1 MERTFKEKNIIE
13 VIYNAED
20 EQINNIIKKANKRIK
35 DEIKDI
41 NIEKILK
48 QNEDSKELKEI
59 LNQIEENYNIRIS
72 QYNKEMYKQG
82 FIDGVNLMI
91 NCLK

>member
-20 EQINNIIKKANKRIK
+20 EQIDNIIKKANKRIK